1 MKTIENDALFYTL
14 LSVSIA
20 LMFAVTIIV
29 VIYFFK
35 NKTYRY
41 VLKNKE
47 LELTMQHQLLKS
59 IIETQEQER
68 MRIARDLHDEIA
80 SKLNAIAWN
89 LHLVK
94 KKSETETTK
103 EEIDTSLQMCTSV
116 QKNIQQTIH
125 HLIPLEIENFG
136 LDYVLKDMSYPTNY
150 QIYYKSDDNEHT
162 FDSFSFNEQTH
173 LLRIIQELLNN
184 SIKHGKA
191 TTSWICF
198 KANDHNL
205 ELSYSDNGIGCKK
218 EQLKNGQGIGIKNI
232 LLRSKIL
239 NGNYIFN
246 TEKGF
251 SFTLNIP
258 KHP

>member
-20 LMFAVTIIV
+20 LLFAVTIII

-41 VLKNKE
+41 ILKNKE

-89 LHLVK
+89 LHLVN
-94 KKSETETTK
+94 KKSITETTK
-103 EEIDTSLQMCTSV
+103 EEIDASLQICTSV
-116 QKNIQQTIH
+116 QKHISQTIH

-136 LDYVLKDMSYPTNY
+136 LDYVLKEMSHTINY
-150 QIYYKSDDNEHT
+150 QIYYENEGNQHT

-184 SIKHGKA
+184 SIKHGEA
-191 TTSWICF
+191 TTSWIRF
-198 KANDHNL
+198 KENDHNL
-205 ELSYSDNGIGCKK
+205 ELSYSDNGVGCKK
-218 EQLKNGQGIGIKNI
+218 EQLENGIGIGIKNI

-239 NGNYIFN
+239 NGNCNFN

>member
-1 MKTIENDALFYTL
+1 MKTIENDALVYTL

-20 LMFAVTIIV
+20 LLFAVTIFI

-41 VLKNKE
+41 ILKNKE

-59 IIETQEQER
+59 VIETQEQER
-68 MRIARDLHDEIA
+68 IRIARDLHDEIA

-89 LHLVK
+89 LHLAN
-94 KKSETETTK
+94 KKSTAETTK
-103 EEIDTSLQMCTSV
+103 EEIDASLQICTSV
-116 QKNIQQTIH
+116 QKNIKQTIH

-136 LDYVLKDMSYPTNY
+136 LDYVLKDMSHPTNY
-150 QIYYKSDDNEHT
+150 QIHYENDGNEHT

-184 SIKHGKA
+184 SIKHGKS
-191 TTSWICF
+191 TTSWIHF
-198 KANDHNL
+198 KTNDNYL
-205 ELSYSDNGIGCKK
+205 ELLYSDNGIGCKTD
-218 EQLKNGQGIGIKNI
+218 QLKNGQGIGIKNI

-239 NGNYIFN
+239 NGNCNFN
-246 TEKGF
+246 TEKSF
-251 SFTLNIP
+251 SFTLNVP
-258 KHP
+258 KRQ